1 VFIELSAVSFDSPS
15 IIVEHGSYA
24 QWWHDAFNLMDTSA
38 INKKSTE
45 CSSSFEPRFL
55 VFLSILVPSKK
66 VYICICHFQAWPLA
80 TFDPSAHLL
89 FDPFVPTGFLV
100 SVGN

>member
-1 VFIELSAVSFDSPS
+1 MFIELSAVSFDSPS

-24 QWWHDAFNLMDTSA
+24 QWWHDAFNLLDTSA
-38 INKKSTE
+38 INKKS
-45 CSSSFEPRFL
+45 SSSFEPRFS

-66 VYICICHFQAWPLA
+66 VYICICHFQALA